1 MAIDF
6 SRIGREGIL
15 DDTKP
20 TMNEKQRKELVNN
33 EIAMQKDNTGFY
45 KQVSES
51 KNKADKL
58 SDKIENDFLK
68 KSGNKAK
75 TL

>member
-33 EIAMQKDNTGFY
+33 EIAMQKDNVGFY
-45 KQVSES
+45 KNVSES
-51 KNKADKL
+51 KSKADQL

-68 KSGNKAK
+68 KLRSKAK
-75 TL
+75 TI